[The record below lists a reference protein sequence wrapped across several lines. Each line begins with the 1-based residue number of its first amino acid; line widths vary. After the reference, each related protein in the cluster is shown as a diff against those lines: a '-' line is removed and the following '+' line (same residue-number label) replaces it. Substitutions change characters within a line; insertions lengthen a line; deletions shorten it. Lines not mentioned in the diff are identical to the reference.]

1 MSMRCDLRLAAVLA
15 IVSMTVLVTAVCDES
30 FAEETGSTDAPPETP
45 TAVAYGYVSDISN
58 ETGNVPLENVDVT
71 LYDAE
76 RTRISKMTTG
86 SDGEFSFECQM
97 DAKYYLTFERE
108 GYSVRSIGTM
118 KAETY
123 ASEDEISFTLT
134 RDMTPSEDGRY
145 PITGAADSNNAI
157 GMGITTG
164 ELFGNVYGTRNGE
177 APFAIENADVAAISV
192 DGRKYAVKT
201 DSNGYFKVDVA
212 YGDYTVT
219 VSCNGFKDS
228 GPLEAS
234 TKGSGLSVVLEE
246 NEVSFGFFSNMD
258 APHSLLAIG
267 MIILILVLLAS
278 FVAFKRA
285 QRPGSEITIV
295 NGLDRPEPEEQDD
308 IGHL

>member
-1 MSMRCDLRLAAVLA
+1 MRCDLRLAAVLT
-15 IVSMTVLVTAVCDES
+15 IVTMTVLVTAVCDES
-30 FAEETGSTDAPPETP
+30 LAEEIGTPETP

-58 ETGNVPLENVDVT
+58 KTGNVPLENVDVT
-71 LYDAE
+71 LFDAD
-76 RTRISKMTTG
+76 RVRLSKMTTG

-97 DAKYYLTFERE
+97 DTKYYLTFERE

-118 KAETY
+118 KVETY
-123 ASEDEISFTLT
+123 ASDDEISFTLT
-134 RDMTPSEDGRY
+134 SEMKPDEDGRY
-145 PITGAADSNNAI
+145 PITGTVDSKNAV
-157 GMGITTG
+157 GMGITIG
-164 ELFGNVYGTRNGE
+164 ELFGNVYGSRNGE
-177 APFAIENADVAAISV
+177 DPFPIERADVTATSV
-192 DGRKYAVKT
+192 DGMTYTVKT
-201 DSNGYFKVDVA
+201 DSNGHFRVDVA

-234 TKGSGLSVVLEE
+234 TKTGGLDVVLEE

-267 MIILILVLLAS
+267 MLILILVLLVS
-278 FVAFKRA
+278 FVGFKRA

-295 NGLDRPEPEEQDD
+295 NGLGHPEPEDQDD
-308 IGHL
+308 IRRL

>member
-1 MSMRCDLRLAAVLA
+1 MRCDLRLVAVLA
-15 IVSMTVLVTAVCDES
+15 IVSMTVLATAVCDES
-30 FAEETGSTDAPPETP
+30 LAEGSGTPETPSETP

-58 ETGNVPLENVDVT
+58 KTGNVPLENVDVT
-71 LYDAE
+71 MYDSE
-76 RTRISKMTTG
+76 RARISKMTTG

-97 DAKYYLTFERE
+97 DTKYYLTFERE

-118 KAETY
+118 KVETY
-123 ASEDEISFTLT
+123 ASDDEISFTLT
-134 RDMTPSEDGRY
+134 SDMKPDEDGRY
-145 PITGAADSNNAI
+145 PITGTVDSKNAV

-177 APFAIENADVAAISV
+177 EPFAIEGANVTATSV
-192 DGRKYAVKT
+192 DGRTYTVKT
-201 DSNGYFKVDVA
+201 DSNGYFRVDVA

-234 TKGSGLSVVLEE
+234 TKAGGLDVTLEE

-267 MIILILVLLAS
+267 MLILILVLLVS
-278 FVAFKRA
+278 FVGFKRA
-285 QRPGSEITIV
+285 QRPDSEITIV
-295 NGLDRPEPEEQDD
+295 NGLDRSEPEDQDD
-308 IGHL
+308 IGRL

>member
-1 MSMRCDLRLAAVLA
+1 MRCDLRLAAVLA
-15 IVSMTVLVTAVCDES
+15 IVSMTVLMAAVCDES
-30 FAEETGSTDAPPETP
+30 FAEETGSADAPSETH

-58 ETGNVPLENVDVT
+58 KTGNVPLEDVDVT
-71 LYDAE
+71 LYDSD
-76 RTRISKMTTG
+76 RVRISKMTTG
-86 SDGEFSFECQM
+86 NDGEFSFECEM
-97 DAKYYLTFERE
+97 NTEYYLSFERE

-134 RDMTPSEDGRY
+134 PDMTPSEDGRY
-145 PITGAADSNNAI
+145 LITGTAESNNAI

-164 ELFGNVYGTRNGE
+164 ELFGNVYGIRNGE
-177 APFAIENADVAAISV
+177 DPFAIEGAKVVAISV
-192 DGRKYAVKT
+192 DGKTYTATT
-201 DSNGYFKVDVA
+201 DSKGYFRVDVA

-228 GPLEAS
+228 GPLETS
-234 TKGSGLSVVLEE
+234 TRSSGLSVTLEE

-295 NGLDRPEPEEQDD
+295 NGLDRPEPEDKDD
-308 IGHL
+308 IGRL